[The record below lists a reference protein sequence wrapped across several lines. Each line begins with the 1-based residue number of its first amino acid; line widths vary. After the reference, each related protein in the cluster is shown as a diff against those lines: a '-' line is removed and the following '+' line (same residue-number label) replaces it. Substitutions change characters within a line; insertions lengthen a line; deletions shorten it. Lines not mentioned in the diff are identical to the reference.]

1 MDWIINTENNKDID
15 ELRLLLNAD
24 KTLLKILFNRGFT
37 KEKIIKLFKT
47 PNDYIIPPEKLKN
60 ANEVAERIKFHIKN
74 NSHIYIFA
82 DYDADGL
89 NSGYIMHNVIK
100 NIIGKERSKSIVESY
115 YPNRSEGFG
124 LSIDFCN
131 KIIKNKDNKDI
142 LVITVDNGISKID
155 EVNLLKNNN
164 IDVII
169 TDHHE
174 SLEEVPDCLIC
185 DPHNYFIEQDDTF
198 KHLCGTGV
206 VFKICELLQ
215 KKFNF
220 YNMYKYTVNLAIAT
234 IADVMPLSDENIVMI
249 LYGIYIMNSKDCP
262 LWIEELKKYLSIK
275 TINPINIGWDIAP
288 RLNAG
293 GRMDKIKLCYGLLF
307 EEERDNIKDILC
319 EIEKLNDIKKYIVK
333 EKVKE
338 INDTTSFFI
347 IKIYDDIPIGLAG
360 IIASKIVE
368 TYNKPAIVGIIDN
381 GICKCSVRSVPG
393 IDILEFFKYELS
405 INNII
410 SYGGHKEACG
420 LAFEYNKLDSLLYSL
435 NLNIEKIINKTLEK
449 ERISI
454 DDISQEERFLIDD
467 EKELKELNEDTYNTI
482 YEIPYN
488 SKEISKPIFLFKDCK
503 VISALETKNNKD
515 NLWLT
520 IKQDNNK
527 DKLKIWYQNGSQ
539 KYKSI
544 KCPKTID
551 IIGYIEKDF
560 INKNKY
566 TLKIIDIK

>member
-15 ELRLLLNAD
+15 ELHLLLNAD

-37 KEKIIKLFKT
+37 KEKIIKLFKS

-100 NIIGKERSKSIVESY
+100 NIIGKERSKSIIESY

-131 KIIKNKDNKDI
+131 KVIKNKDDKDI

-198 KHLCGTGV
+198 KHLCGAGV
-206 VFKICELLQ
+206 AFKICELLQ
-215 KKFNF
+215 KKFNL

-262 LWIEELKKYLSIK
+262 LWIKELKEYLSIK

-293 GRMDKIKLCYGLLF
+293 GRMDKIELCYQLLF
-307 EEERDNIKDILC
+307 EEERNNIKDILC
-319 EIEKLNDIKKYIVK
+319 EIEKLNDIKKYIVR

-338 INDTTSFFI
+338 INDTNSFFI

-368 TYNKPAIVGIIDN
+368 KYNKPAIVGIIDN
-381 GICKCSVRSVPG
+381 EICKCSARSIQG
-393 IDILEFFKYELS
+393 IDILEFLKYELS

-420 LAFEYNKLDSLLYSL
+420 LAFEYNKLDDLLYSL
-435 NLNIEKIINKTLEK
+435 NSNMKKIIDNTLKKEK
-449 ERISI
+449 MLI
-454 DDISQEERFLIDD
+454 DDMSQEERILIDD
-467 EKELKELNEDTYNTI
+467 EKELKKINEDTYNTI
-482 YEIPYN
+482 YQIPYN
-488 SKEISKPIFLFKDCK
+488 SKEIPKPIFLFKDCK

-527 DKLKIWYQNGSQ
+527 EKLKIWYQNGTQ

-551 IIGYIEKDF
+551 IVGYIEKDF